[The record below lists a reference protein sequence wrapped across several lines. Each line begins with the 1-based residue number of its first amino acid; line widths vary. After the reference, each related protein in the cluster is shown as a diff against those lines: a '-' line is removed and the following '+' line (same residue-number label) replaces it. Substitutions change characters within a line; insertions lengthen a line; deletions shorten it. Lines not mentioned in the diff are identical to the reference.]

1 MCETIAKECG
11 RNRDTEG
18 NGIKME
24 QKNLK
29 EQMFEMED
37 KKVTVYPSAV
47 SDMPVIYLNTFSE
60 EEGGCVHQA
69 LRDINCVDFTLV
81 VISGLEWNH
90 DMALWD
96 IPPVSKNDVP
106 CTGGAD
112 AYLQFM
118 VKQIMPNA
126 EKYIQGSIAWRG
138 LAGYSLAGLF
148 AVYSMYQTI
157 LFSRIASM
165 SGSLW
170 FPNFKE
176 YVFSHEPIQKP
187 EHLYFSLGN
196 KECKIKNPYLKTVQ
210 SHTEEIEA
218 FYRRQGIDTILCMNA
233 GGHFKDTAE
242 RTAVGIQWL
251 LSRSAKTIETTKFL

>member
-1 MCETIAKECG
+1 
-11 RNRDTEG
+11 
-18 NGIKME
+18 ME
-24 QKNLK
+24 QKILK
-29 EQMFEMED
+29 EQIFEIEN

-60 EEGGCVHQA
+60 EEGGCVHQV
-69 LRDINCVDFTLV
+69 LKDIACLDFTLV

-90 DMALWD
+90 DMVLWD
-96 IPPVSKNDVP
+96 IPPVSKNDAP
-106 CTGGAD
+106 YTGGAD

-118 VKQIMPNA
+118 VNQIIPNA

-148 AVYSMYQTI
+148 AVYSIYRTT

-170 FPNFKE
+170 FPDFKE
-176 YVFSHEPIQKP
+176 YVFSHEPMQKP
-187 EHLYFSLGN
+187 EHSYFSLGN
-196 KECKIKNPYLKTVQ
+196 KECRTKNPYLKTVQ
-210 SHTEEIEA
+210 ENTEKIVD
-218 FYRRQGIDTILCMNA
+218 YYQKQGIDTTLCMNT

-242 RTAVGIQWL
+242 RTAAGIQWL
-251 LSRSAKTIETTKFL
+251 LSKPAKNIESIKFL